1 MSFELDGTKKYIE
14 VKTTT
19 GGKENDFH
27 ISEKE
32 VKFSEDYENQYYLYR
47 VYNFDKKNETA
58 DYVIIKGKLDR
69 EKLNATNYV
78 GRIGGNNDSI

>member
-1 MSFELDGTKKYIE
+1 MIL
-14 VKTTT
+14 
-19 GGKENDFH
+19 
-27 ISEKE
+27 E